1 MSLLVEQYLGYSP
14 CADNHR
20 RGLVSTRAV
29 YPAPCHDTTATRH
42 CPDTRQDCVA
52 GTCCLWQLGASV
64 SVLPAHQSVGPGNP
78 LVPRQGVSLSPFVA
92 PRPQRIIHDNGEAPL
107 APQCS
112 VTNGYTAPAVFEVCV
127 TYPPPRRGVW
137 AANAPFRDAAIVGA
151 TREVSRAVTG
161 IRDMPP
167 GEQLSVKRLHRS
179 APASHP

>member
-1 MSLLVEQYLGYSP
+1 MKIMVTGGAGFIGSFIVRELLELGHEVVVYDAFIHYFSP
-14 CADNHR
+14 LESNYDENLR
-20 RGLVSTRAV
+20 RRFEGIEEKFRIVRG
-29 YPAPCHDTTATRH
+29 
-42 CPDTRQDCVA
+42 DTRNETEVRRCI
-52 GTCCLWQLGASV
+52 WE
-64 SVLPAHQSVGPGNP
+64 H
-78 LVPRQGVSLSPFVA
+78 
-92 PRPQRIIHDNGEAPL
+92 RPQRIIHDNGEAPL

-161 IRDMPP
+161 IRYTPP